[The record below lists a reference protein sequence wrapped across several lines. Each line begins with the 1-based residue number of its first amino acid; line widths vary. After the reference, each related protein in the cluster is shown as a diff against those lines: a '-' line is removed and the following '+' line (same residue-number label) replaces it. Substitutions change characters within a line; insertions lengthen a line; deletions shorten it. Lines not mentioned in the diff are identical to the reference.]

1 MPDPSPPKRV
11 PPVFRKQ
18 PVDAVGS
25 DKCSGRLPTAAADCR
40 LPYAELHCRTNFSFL
55 EGASHADELV
65 ARAAEL
71 GYAALAVTDQ
81 SSLAGVVRAHVAAKE
96 TGLKLVIGAAIS
108 PQDAPPA
115 LLWVSDRAAYSQ
127 LTLLITKGRRAA
139 PKGECRLTF
148 DDVAGHSAGLL
159 AGVLLE
165 RATVA
170 DLCRY
175 REVFGDR
182 CYAVAELHRG
192 PNDRRLLERMTETAR
207 TARVPLVAANDVH
220 YHVPQRRFLQ
230 DVLTAIRHR
239 CTVAD
244 LGDRRFANG
253 ERYLKSAAQMAA
265 LFAHTLEAVGCVA
278 GPDNRGISRS
288 QGVDRQRT
296 LPEAVAR
303 TLEVAQRCTF
313 SLDELRYHYPE
324 ELCPPGST
332 PLSHLTSLAWEGA
345 RQRYPQGVPDK
356 VRGLLERELGLIGE
370 LRYEAYFLTVW
381 DLVRFARGRDILCQG
396 RGSAANSAVCFCLGV
411 TSVDPGRIDVL
422 FERFVSKERDEAPDI
437 DVDFEHERREE
448 VIQYVYEKY
457 GRERAGMTAE
467 VITYQTRSAVRDV
480 GKALGL
486 SLDRIDVLAKAM
498 DHHHDEDKLASRFR
512 EAGFPPETRLARQ
525 CIALTQELIGFPRHL
540 SQHVGGMVMTR
551 GPLSE
556 LVPIENAAMPGRT
569 VVEWD
574 KTDLD
579 ALGILK
585 VDCLA
590 LGMLTAIR
598 KCFDLIAVHWGRPLT
613 LATVPAED
621 PAVYEMI
628 GRADTIGVF
637 QIESRAQ
644 MSMLPRLKP
653 KCFYD
658 LVIEVAIVRPGP
670 IQGDMVHPYLRR
682 RAGEEA
688 VDYPDDRVRAVL
700 EKTLGVPIFQE
711 QAMRL
716 AVVAAGFTPGEA
728 DQLRRA
734 MGAWRRRG
742 VMEPFRR
749 KLLDG
754 MAANGYSAAFAE
766 RVFRQIQGFGEYG
779 FPESHAAS
787 FALLVYVAAWLKH
800 YYPAA
805 FTAALLNSQ
814 PMGFYAAAQLVA
826 DAKKHGVTVRPI
838 DVNASCW
845 DCTLEKRRVA
855 SDQWPVAS
863 RENETFFV
871 LRPSPEEGPG
881 IALSRPSPLVS
892 PLATGH
898 WPLTLRLGF
907 RMVRG
912 LGQQHGELIA
922 RQRGQM
928 PFTSFD
934 DFVRRTSLPH
944 AALKKLAQADAFR
957 SLHLNRRASMWQAAP
972 PNESLPL
979 FDMLDREEPPAA
991 LPALAPLQEV
1001 LADYGSAGLTLRQ
1014 HPMSF
1019 LRSFLDKHQ
1028 VVRAADLAQRTS
1040 GDFLTVAGVVL
1051 LRQRPS
1057 TAGGITFVTLEDETG
1072 MINLIVRPEI
1082 WERYRRAARAATV
1095 MLVQGCLQNEH
1106 EVIHILAARLEDLSA
1121 KFADLSTRSRD
1132 FR

>member
-1 MPDPSPPKRV
+1 V
-11 PPVFRKQ
+11 
-18 PVDAVGS
+18 AG
-25 DKCSGRLPTAAADCR
+25 G
-40 LPYAELHCRTNFSFL
+40 YAELHCRTNFSFL
-55 EGASHADELV
+55 EGASHPDELV

-81 SSLAGVVRAHVAAKE
+81 NSLAGVVRAHVAAKE
-96 TGLKLVIGAAIS
+96 AGLKLVIGAAVT
-108 PQDAPPA
+108 PQDAPPV

-127 LTLLITKGRRAA
+127 LTLLLTKGRRAA
-139 PKGECRLTF
+139 PKGECRLRF

-175 REVFGDR
+175 RGVFGDR

-192 PNDRRLLERMTETAR
+192 PHDRRLLGRMMDMAR
-207 TARVPLVAANDVH
+207 SAHMPLVAANDVH
-220 YHVPQRRFLQ
+220 YHVPKRRFLQ
-230 DVLTAIRHR
+230 DVLTATRHR
-239 CTVAD
+239 CTVAE
-244 LGDRRFANG
+244 LGDRCFPNG
-253 ERYLKSAAQMAA
+253 ERYLKSAAEMTA
-265 LFAHTLEAVGCVA
+265 FFESNEG
-278 GPDNRGISRS
+278 RGMRNE
-288 QGVDRQRT
+288 
-296 LPEAVAR
+296 LPSSPIPHPSSLIPQSDAVAR
-303 TLEVAQRCTF
+303 TVEVAQRCTF

-324 ELCPPGST
+324 ELCPLGST
-332 PLSHLTSLAWEGA
+332 PFSHLTSLAWEGA
-345 RQRYPQGVPDK
+345 CRRYPQGVPDK
-356 VRGLLERELGLIGE
+356 VRGLLERELGLIAE

-381 DLVRFARGRDILCQG
+381 DLVRFARGRGILCQG

-467 VITYQTRSAVRDV
+467 VITYQARSAVRDV

-498 DHHHDEDKLASRFR
+498 DHHHDEGKLAGRFR

-525 CIALTQELIGFPRHL
+525 CIALTQQLIGFPRHL

-574 KTDLD
+574 KNDLD

-598 KCFDLIAVHWGRPLT
+598 KCFDLIEAHWGRPLT

-653 KCFYD
+653 NCFYD

-682 RAGEEA
+682 RAKEEA

-742 VMEPFRR
+742 VMEQFRK

-754 MAANGYSAAFAE
+754 MERNGYSTAFAE

-787 FALLVYVAAWLKH
+787 FALLVYVAAWLKC

-826 DAKKHGVTVRPI
+826 DAKKHGVEVRPI
-838 DVNASCW
+838 DVNASEW
-845 DCTLEKRRVA
+845 DCTLERTEDRGLRTEPH
-855 SDQWPVAS
+855 SLNPQS
-863 RENETFFV
+863 SV
-871 LRPSPEEGPG
+871 LVPQSSVLSPHPS
-881 IALSRPSPLVS
+881 
-892 PLATGH
+892 
-898 WPLTLRLGF
+898 LRLGF

-912 LGQQHGELIA
+912 LGQQHGEQIVQQR
-922 RQRGQM
+922 RQL
-928 PFTSFD
+928 PFVSFD

-944 AALKKLAQADAFR
+944 AALKKLAQADVFR

-979 FDMLDREEPPAA
+979 FDMLDRDEPPAA
-991 LPALAPLQEV
+991 LPALAPIQEV

-1028 VVRAADLAQRTS
+1028 VVCAAELARRKS
-1040 GDFLTVAGVVL
+1040 GDWLTVAGVVL

-1072 MINLIVRPEI
+1072 MVNLIVRPEI

-1095 MLVQGCLQNEH
+1095 MLVHGRLQHEH
-1106 EVIHILAARLEDLSA
+1106 KVIHVLAARLEDLSA